1 MRDREFDEEELHA
14 LYQRQFAGERLSRA
28 ESALVARW
36 EKARAEAS
44 RWELM
49 KAIPKRDYILMSGR
63 QQKILDQQGERYGLD
78 ELLKPRID
86 MTRLVRQFHDLL
98 AKHWVKFSAEASA
111 EDLMKGGGNSPAL
124 ERYRAAKAEREELEL
139 AVKRRELV
147 PWAEMKEKLGG
158 LGAMTRSRFEAM
170 ERAGGPTVRREI
182 ELLMDD
188 WQQAVVD
195 WFPDETQ
202 G

>member
-1 MRDREFDEEELHA
+1 
-14 LYQRQFAGERLSRA
+14 
-28 ESALVARW
+28 
-36 EKARAEAS
+36 
-44 RWELM
+44 
-49 KAIPKRDYILMSGR
+49 
-63 QQKILDQQGERYGLD
+63 
-78 ELLKPRID
+78 
-86 MTRLVRQFHDLL
+86 
-98 AKHWVKFSAEASA
+98 
-111 EDLMKGGGNSPAL
+111 
-124 ERYRAAKAEREELEL
+124 
-139 AVKRRELV
+139 
-147 PWAEMKEKLGG
+147 MKEKLGG